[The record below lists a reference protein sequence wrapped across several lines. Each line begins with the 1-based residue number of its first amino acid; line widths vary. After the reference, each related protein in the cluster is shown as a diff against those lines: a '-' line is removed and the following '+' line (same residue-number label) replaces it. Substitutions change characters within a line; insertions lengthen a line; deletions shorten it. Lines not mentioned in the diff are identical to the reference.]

1 MKSVFWEFL
10 FAKAYLKDKEADD
23 KLDKSKVVLTNSST
37 DPGIAAELSSLTAYE
52 PEKLDEFIT

>member
-1 MKSVFWEFL
+1 M
-10 FAKAYLKDKEADD
+10 AKAYLKDKEADD
-23 KLDKSKVVLTNSST
+23 KFDISNVVLTNSST